1 MSKCCE
7 CKYYRA
13 RLTVYKNQNNG
24 LPMVL
29 GECVKREPPNGVYDR
44 QDAKCGMFD
53 PYIVKYN
60 KGDVF
65 ANDKKCVWVE
75 FIQPEYYPRLY
86 RVRDRH
92 NGGFS
97 ISEDELE
104 KQGYVRIF
112 EEANDGR

>member
-1 MSKCCE
+1 MSKCKE
-7 CKYYRA
+7 CMHYRA
-13 RLTVYKNQNNG
+13 RLTVYKNQING

-29 GECVKREPPNGVYDR
+29 GECTERTFPNGTYAEC
-44 QDAKCGMFD
+44 DAKCKMFK
-53 PYIVKYN
+53 PYAVLYN
-60 KGDVF
+60 KGDVLS
-65 ANDKKCVWVE
+65 NDRRCVWIE
-75 FIQPEYYPRLY
+75 CIQPEYYPRLY

-112 EEANDGR
+112 EEANDE